1 MAIKSISEFYSFS
14 LYVFDLDNTIYKE
27 EDYLFEAYKNIAASI
42 VTKLPNLN
50 EEVLYLTLLK
60 LYESEGRTRLFNKF
74 LTPFDPE
81 EHFLQD
87 CLHILRSFRP
97 EGKYAIFPEIKP
109 ILSELIFRKKIVYI
123 LTNGNPEQQ
132 RNKIN
137 NIQWE
142 GLDRSMSFLFADELE
157 PKPSP
162 AGVEYILKNT
172 GVDKNHTIMI
182 GDSEDDRICAGNS
195 FISFID
201 VKVLS
206 GLSTTR

>member
-1 MAIKSISEFYSFS
+1 MGIRSLSDFYSFS
-14 LYVFDLDNTIYKE
+14 LYIFDLDNTIYKE

-42 VTKLPNLN
+42 VSKIPSLN
-50 EEVLYLTLLK
+50 AEVQYLTLRK
-60 LYESEGRTRLFNKF
+60 LYDTEGRARLFDRF
-74 LTPFDPE
+74 LIPFDPE
-81 EHFLQD
+81 QRFLQD
-87 CLHILRSFRP
+87 CLHILRSFKPQR
-97 EGKYAIFPEIKP
+97 KYDIFPEIKP
-109 ILSELIFRKKIVYI
+109 VLSELVSRKKTLFI

-142 GLDRSMSFLFADELE
+142 GLDRSIGFLFADELE

-162 AGVEYILKNT
+162 AGVEYIIKNT
-172 GVDKNHTIMI
+172 GADKNHAVMI

-195 FISFID
+195 GISFID

-206 GLSTTR
+206 GLVTI

>member
-1 MAIKSISEFYSFS
+1 MEIRSISEFYNFS

-27 EDYLFEAYKNIAASI
+27 EDYLFEAYKNIAATIAMKFPSQ
-42 VTKLPNLN
+42 N
-50 EEVLYLTLLK
+50 EEVLFLTLRK

-74 LTPFDPE
+74 LAPFDPDQ
-81 EHFLQD
+81 HFLQH

-97 EGKYAIFPEIKP
+97 ERKYDIFPAIKP
-109 ILSELIFRKKIVYI
+109 ILSELVIRKKTVYI

-137 NIQWE
+137 NIRWE
-142 GLDRSMSFLFADELE
+142 GLDRSIGFLFADELE

-162 AGVEYILKNT
+162 AGVEYIIKNT
-172 GVDKNHTIMI
+172 GADKSHAVMI
-182 GDSEDDRICAGNS
+182 GDSEDDRICARNS
-195 FISFID
+195 GISFID

-206 GLSTTR
+206 DLGTI